1 MIQEML
7 EVRIAAGSADEAAVI
22 ADALVAERLAAC
34 VQVIPA
40 IRSSYLW
47 QGAVESA
54 DEVLLTAKTTAG
66 RFDQLAARV
75 RELHSYDVPEIV
87 GTPITHAD
95 ESYAEWLRAAVHP
108 AQGPPQAHIETER
121 KFELPEGRPAP
132 DPLEWP
138 DVDQLGE
145 PVGHHLRALYYD
157 TPDVRLAQRGISLR
171 RRTGGADDGWHLKLP
186 RGGDSRLEHW
196 LPLDAGEQ
204 PPATFVGQLRDVLD
218 GAELQPICEVET
230 RRSEREVSG
239 RGVVLADVCEDY
251 VWTRNLLD
259 PSLDRAWRELEVE
272 LRHGGSEFLER
283 VSAHLQAGG
292 VRQAAIAS
300 KVRTAL
306 GHLLPQVAS

>member
-1 MIQEML
+1 ML
-7 EVRIAAGSADEAAVI
+7 EVRIAAGSADEAATI
-22 ADALVAERLAAC
+22 AQALVAERLAAC
-34 VQVIPA
+34 VQVTPA

-66 RFDQLAARV
+66 RFDELAARV

-95 ESYAEWLRAAVHP
+95 EPYAAWLRAAVHP
-108 AQGPPQAHIETER
+108 ERGEPRAHVETER

-138 DVDQLGE
+138 DVDRLGE
-145 PVGHHLRALYYD
+145 PVGQHLRAVYYD

-171 RRTGGADDGWHLKLP
+171 RRTGGGDDGWHLKIP
-186 RGGDSRLEHW
+186 RGGDSRLEQW
-196 LPLDAGEQ
+196 LPLDAGDE
-204 PPATFVGQLRDVLD
+204 PPDAFVGQVRDVLGD
-218 GAELQPICEVET
+218 GALQPICEVET

-239 RGVVLADVCEDY
+239 RGVVLAGVCEDY

-272 LRHGGSEFLER
+272 LRHGGADFLDR
-283 VSAHLQAGG
+283 VSEHLRAGG

-306 GHLLPQVAS
+306 GHLLPQAAS